1 VVGCGMPS
9 GILYLRMLR
18 RRYRSQLLHHVQ
30 GVRDAPVL
38 PDPAVRYPLEQ
49 YLRERQLLLLLD
61 NFERL
66 PEAGPPLARLLSDC
80 PRLKVLLTGRGAPSP
95 RRTQIRDADA
105 DSTPGRIS
113 TVPGGGPLRGN
124 TPARGF

>member
-49 YLRERQLLLLLD
+49 YLRERQLLL
-61 NFERL
+61 
-66 PEAGPPLARLLSDC
+66 PLARLLSDC

-124 TPARGF
+124 TPARRF